1 MCGITG
7 VLKLG
12 EGGQV
17 DPGLLRRMCAAMIH
31 RGPDDEGIYTDGCLG
46 LGMRRLSIIDLK
58 TGHQPISN
66 EDGKVWIVFNG
77 EIYNHVALREQLIAL
92 GHRFRTD
99 SDTEAIVHL
108 YEEYGHDC
116 VQYLQGMFAFAI
128 WDNQQRRLF
137 VARDRLGI
145 KPLYYHLSEKS
156 FLFGSEIKAL
166 LAHPEVRPDF
176 HRTVLPEYLAFGY
189 LSGTETFYR
198 GIRKLMPGHWLE
210 INARE
215 ELRIEQYWD
224 LSVAPEET
232 VRDESYYSS
241 AYRDLLESAVGSHL
255 MSDVP
260 VGSFSVADWIRAL
273 WQR

>member
-145 KPLYYHLSEKS
+145 KPLY
-156 FLFGSEIKAL
+156 
-166 LAHPEVRPDF
+166 
-176 HRTVLPEYLAFGY
+176 
-189 LSGTETFYR
+189 
-198 GIRKLMPGHWLE
+198 
-210 INARE
+210 
-215 ELRIEQYWD
+215 
-224 LSVAPEET
+224 
-232 VRDESYYSS
+232 
-241 AYRDLLESAVGSHL
+241 
-255 MSDVP
+255 
-260 VGSFSVADWIRAL
+260 
-273 WQR
+273 